1 MKKRNAAEDELA
13 ALRLKQEQE
22 LAAMKLQALYRGR
35 KYRSGF
41 SDFKSKRMVEINE
54 RKKKLHGELSA
65 IKIQGMYRGWK
76 ARKELKRRM
85 DEVKRRRKVSFG
97 VPGRSE

>member
-1 MKKRNAAEDELA
+1 
-13 ALRLKQEQE
+13 
-22 LAAMKLQALYRGR
+22 
-35 KYRSGF
+35 
-41 SDFKSKRMVEINE
+41 MVEINA

-85 DEVKRRRKVSFG
+85 DEVKRRRKVRPALGGCCS
-97 VPGRSE
+97 PQS